1 MFILIH
7 IFIYFGKENEGTGR
21 GVAEIKPETSVG
33 IWLYITYDLNNDSR
47 LYSTN
52 IQGFMKSLELS

>member
-33 IWLYITYDLNNDSR
+33 I
-47 LYSTN
+47 
-52 IQGFMKSLELS
+52 